1 MNKEKRFLN
10 LITYAPLFVI
20 PFFVS
25 IIVLLSFQVYSKSF
39 DLNIKNLKKDLLE
52 REKEAVKNKVS
63 NLSKLIVYQKSRI
76 KDELINRVKGRVE
89 TAHNI
94 AINIYDEYKD
104 IKSEEEIKDIINTTL
119 KTFTWNDAESY
130 IWIMDYLG
138 VHYLIENKKD
148 LEGTSLINF
157 QDAEGRYIVQEE
169 IAICKEKG
177 EGYLWD
183 TFIKPKEN
191 NTKQYKQVAFVKNF
205 EPYNWCLGSAEF
217 LDTATKRTDKFLF
230 DMVSQVDKIG
240 NNYVFIINKNGNF
253 LLHNKIPQFVG
264 KDVEITDKLVLDAVK
279 YIRQAIEGKENVSYV
294 YNWHN
299 FSTGEIEKKYTYLQR
314 VPDTDWFIGS
324 GFFLSEVENQLIKQ
338 KANML
343 ELYHSKSSNIFYL
356 AILII
361 FASLVFS
368 FFVSNRIKK
377 HFFEFESKI
386 NKKNEELVD
395 LNDSLEDKVQKRTTE
410 LETIKND
417 FEKLATTDTL
427 TNIHSRYSI
436 MKILS
441 NEINRSKRYKSPLSI
456 LMYDIDRFKAIN
468 DTYGHDVG
476 DIILSSLS
484 ILVSGILREIDYI
497 GRYGGEEF
505 LIIMPNTSL
514 KDASIYGER
523 LRKIIE
529 DYRFE
534 EVEKITVSIGVVELK
549 EDENIDL
556 IFKRVDDLLYL
567 SKNKGRNRISF

>member
-1 MNKEKRFLN
+1 LNKEKRFLN

-324 GFFLSEVENQLIKQ
+324 GFFLSEE
-338 KANML
+338 
-343 ELYHSKSSNIFYL
+343 
-356 AILII
+356 
-361 FASLVFS
+361 
-368 FFVSNRIKK
+368 
-377 HFFEFESKI
+377 
-386 NKKNEELVD
+386 NEELVD